1 MRTWKR
7 HGRGERAR
15 FVAVLDPPEAS
26 VLRGLVGQV
35 DDMLSGRADAAPN
48 DELSTLTGIRT
59 GPSTPPDDPV
69 LARLLP
75 DFHRPEADP
84 GSDRGRDAEGRD
96 AEGRDAEGRDA
107 EGSRPEGDPR
117 DGAALS
123 AALRS
128 VREPE
133 LIEAKRDA
141 IATLLASLPTGGGR
155 VELTV
160 PQAEAWLTAVNDV
173 RLALGTALEVSED
186 MPEQLPPDDPRSDHM
201 PVYHWLTWLQD
212 SLVTVLMR

>member
-1 MRTWKR
+1 
-7 HGRGERAR
+7 
-15 FVAVLDPPEAS
+15 VAVLDPPEAS

-35 DDMLSGRADAAPN
+35 DDMLSGRADASPS
-48 DELSTLTGIRT
+48 DELSALTGIRT
-59 GPSTPPDDPV
+59 GPSTAPDDPV

-75 DFHRPEADP
+75 DFHRADADGGEP
-84 GSDRGRDAEGRD
+84 
-96 AEGRDAEGRDA
+96 
-107 EGSRPEGDPR
+107 
-117 DGAALS
+117 DGAALA

-141 IATLLASLPTGGGR
+141 IATMLASLPSGGGR
-155 VELTV
+155 VELTA

-186 MPEQLPPDDPRSDHM
+186 LPEALPPDDPRADHL

-212 SLVTVLMR
+212 SLVTVLLR

>member
-1 MRTWKR
+1 VRTWRR

-35 DDMLSGRADAAPN
+35 DAMLSGRADESPS
-48 DELSTLTGIRT
+48 DELSALTGIRT
-59 GPSTPPDDPV
+59 GPSTAPDDPV

-75 DFHRPEADP
+75 DFHRPDADP
-84 GSDRGRDAEGRD
+84 QR
-96 AEGRDAEGRDA
+96 
-107 EGSRPEGDPR
+107 EGD
-117 DGAALS
+117 DGAALA

-141 IATLLASLPTGGGR
+141 IATVLASLPSGGGR

-186 MPEQLPPDDPRSDHM
+186 MPEQLPPDDPRTDHL

>member
-1 MRTWKR
+1 VRTGRR
-7 HGRGERAR
+7 HGRGGRAR

-35 DDMLSGRADAAPN
+35 DDMLSGRADASPS
-48 DELSTLTGIRT
+48 DELSELTGIRT
-59 GPSTPPDDPV
+59 GPSTAPDDPV

-75 DFHRPEADP
+75 DFHRPDADP
-84 GSDRGRDAEGRD
+84 GYDAEG
-96 AEGRDAEGRDA
+96 G
-107 EGSRPEGDPR
+107 GS
-117 DGAALS
+117 DGPALA

-133 LIEAKRDA
+133 LIEAKREA
-141 IATLLASLPTGGGR
+141 IATVLASLPSGGGR

-173 RLALGTALEVSED
+173 RLALGTALGVSED
-186 MPEQLPPDDPRSDHM
+186 MPEQLPPDDPRTDHL

>member
-1 MRTWKR
+1 MRTWRR

-35 DDMLSGRADAAPN
+35 DDMLSGRSDAAPS
-48 DELSTLTGIRT
+48 DELSELTGIRT
-59 GPSTPPDDPV
+59 GPSTAPEDPV

-75 DFHRPEADP
+75 DFHRP
-84 GSDRGRDAEGRD
+84 GAEGG
-96 AEGRDAEGRDA
+96 EG
-107 EGSRPEGDPR
+107 
-117 DGAALS
+117 DGAALA

>member
-1 MRTWKR
+1 M
-7 HGRGERAR
+7 
-15 FVAVLDPPEAS
+15 
-26 VLRGLVGQV
+26 LRGLVGQI
-35 DDMLSGRADAAPN
+35 DDMLSGRSDASPS
-48 DELSTLTGIRT
+48 DELSALTGIRT
-59 GPSTPPDDPV
+59 GPSIAPDDPV

-75 DFHRPEADP
+75 DFHRPEAD
-84 GSDRGRDAEGRD
+84 SRADAEGG
-96 AEGRDAEGRDA
+96 A
-107 EGSRPEGDPR
+107 P
-117 DGAALS
+117 DGAALA

-141 IATLLASLPTGGGR
+141 IAMMLSSLPPGGGR
-155 VELTV
+155 VELTA

-186 MPEQLPPDDPRSDHM
+186 LPEQLPPDDPRADHL

-212 SLVTVLMR
+212 SLVTVLLR

>member
-1 MRTWKR
+1 MRTWRR

-35 DDMLSGRADAAPN
+35 DDMLSGRSDASPS
-48 DELSTLTGIRT
+48 DELSALTGIRT

-75 DFHRPEADP
+75 EFHRPDADPGHEADP
-84 GSDRGRDAEGRD
+84 DDEHGEGAGTGGSGLAG
-96 AEGRDAEGRDA
+96 
-107 EGSRPEGDPR
+107 
-117 DGAALS
+117 
-123 AALRS
+123 ALRS

-186 MPEQLPPDDPRSDHM
+186 MPEQLPPDDPRADHL
-201 PVYHWLTWLQD
+201 PVYHWLTWMQD
-212 SLVTVLMR
+212 SLVNVLMR

>member
-1 MRTWKR
+1 VRTWRR

-35 DDMLSGRADAAPN
+35 DDMLAGRADASPS
-48 DELSTLTGIRT
+48 DELSELTGIRT
-59 GPSTPPDDPV
+59 GPSTAPDDPV

-75 DFHRPEADP
+75 DFHRPDADP
-84 GSDRGRDAEGRD
+84 GHGAGPGHDAEG
-96 AEGRDAEGRDA
+96 G
-107 EGSRPEGDPR
+107 GS
-117 DGAALS
+117 DGAALA

-133 LIEAKRDA
+133 LIEAKREA
-141 IATLLASLPTGGGR
+141 IATVLASLPSGGGR

-173 RLALGTALEVSED
+173 RLALGTALGVSED
-186 MPEQLPPDDPRSDHM
+186 MPEQLPPDDPRTDHL

>member
-1 MRTWKR
+1 MRAWKR

-15 FVAVLDPPEAS
+15 YVAVLDPAEAS

-35 DDMLSGRADAAPN
+35 DDMLSGRADAVPQ
-48 DELSTLTGIRT
+48 DELAALTGIRT
-59 GPSTPPDDPV
+59 GPSTAPDDPV

-75 DFHRPEADP
+75 DFHRPDGNDAAGGVDP
-84 GSDRGRDAEGRD
+84 
-96 AEGRDAEGRDA
+96 
-107 EGSRPEGDPR
+107 

-123 AALRS
+123 AAMRS
-128 VREPE
+128 VNEPE
-133 LIEAKRDA
+133 LITAKRDA
-141 IATLLASLPTGGGR
+141 IATLLASCPGGGGR

-173 RLALGTALEVSED
+173 RLALGTALEVTED
-186 MPEQLPPDDPRSDHM
+186 MPEQLPPDDPRTDHL

-212 SLVTVLMR
+212 SLLTVLLP

>member
-1 MRTWKR
+1 VRTWRR

-35 DDMLSGRADAAPN
+35 DDMLSGRADASPS
-48 DELSTLTGIRT
+48 DELSALTGIRT
-59 GPSTPPDDPV
+59 GPSTAPDDPV

-75 DFHRPEADP
+75 DFHRPDADP
-84 GSDRGRDAEGRD
+84 ARDTDPGHDGGGS
-96 AEGRDAEGRDA
+96 
-107 EGSRPEGDPR
+107 
-117 DGAALS
+117 DGAALA

-141 IATLLASLPTGGGR
+141 IATVLASLPTGGGR

-186 MPEQLPPDDPRSDHM
+186 MPEQLPPDDPRTDHL

>member
-15 FVAVLDPPEAS
+15 YVAVLDPPEAS

-35 DDMLSGRADAAPN
+35 DDMLSGRADASPS
-48 DELSTLTGIRT
+48 DELSALTGIRT
-59 GPSTPPDDPV
+59 GLSTAPDDPV

-75 DFHRPEADP
+75 DFHRPDADP
-84 GSDRGRDAEGRD
+84 GPDAESE
-96 AEGRDAEGRDA
+96 A
-107 EGSRPEGDPR
+107 P
-117 DGAALS
+117 DGAALA

-141 IATLLASLPTGGGR
+141 IAMMLSSLPAGGGR
-155 VELTV
+155 VELTA
-160 PQAEAWLTAVNDV
+160 PQADAWLTAVNDV

-186 MPEQLPPDDPRSDHM
+186 MPEQLPPEDPRADHL

-212 SLVTVLMR
+212 SLVTVLLP

>member
-35 DDMLSGRADAAPN
+35 DDMLSGRADASPS
-48 DELSTLTGIRT
+48 DELSALTGIRT
-59 GPSTPPDDPV
+59 GPSTAPDDPV

-75 DFHRPEADP
+75 DFHRPDADP
-84 GSDRGRDAEGRD
+84 G
-96 AEGRDAEGRDA
+96 
-107 EGSRPEGDPR
+107 PEGEGGS
-117 DGAALS
+117 DGAALA

-141 IATLLASLPTGGGR
+141 IATVLASLPTGGGR

-186 MPEQLPPDDPRSDHM
+186 MPEQLPPDDPRNDHL

>member
-1 MRTWKR
+1 VRTWRR

-35 DDMLSGRADAAPN
+35 DDMLSGRADAAPS
-48 DELSTLTGIRT
+48 DELSALTGIRT

-75 DFHRPEADP
+75 DFHRPDADP
-84 GSDRGRDAEGRD
+84 GRDAEG
-96 AEGRDAEGRDA
+96 GR
-107 EGSRPEGDPR
+107 STGDPP
-117 DGAALS
+117 DGAALA

-141 IATLLASLPTGGGR
+141 IATVLASLPTGGGR

-186 MPEQLPPDDPRSDHM
+186 MPEQLPPDDPRTDHL

>member
-1 MRTWKR
+1 VRAWKR

-15 FVAVLDPPEAS
+15 YVAVLDPPEAS

-35 DDMLSGRADAAPN
+35 DDMLSGRADASPS

-59 GPSTPPDDPV
+59 GPSTAPDDPV

-75 DFHRPEADP
+75 DFHRPDVDS
-84 GSDRGRDAEGRD
+84 GQDAGGG
-96 AEGRDAEGRDA
+96 A
-107 EGSRPEGDPR
+107 P
-117 DGAALS
+117 DGAALA

-141 IATLLASLPTGGGR
+141 IAMLLSSLPAGGGR
-155 VELTV
+155 IELTA
-160 PQAEAWLTAVNDV
+160 PQAESWLTAINDV

-186 MPEQLPPDDPRSDHM
+186 MPEQLAPDDPRADHL

-212 SLVTVLMR
+212 SLVTVLVH

>member
-1 MRTWKR
+1 VRAWRR

-15 FVAVLDPPEAS
+15 YVAVLDPPEAS

-35 DDMLSGRADAAPN
+35 DDMLSGRADASPS
-48 DELSTLTGIRT
+48 DELSALTGIRT
-59 GPSTPPDDPV
+59 GPSTAPEDPV

-75 DFHRPEADP
+75 DFHRPDADP
-84 GSDRGRDAEGRD
+84 GRA
-96 AEGRDAEGRDA
+96 
-107 EGSRPEGDPR
+107 GSGP
-117 DGAALS
+117 DGAELA

-133 LIEAKRDA
+133 LIEAKREA
-141 IATLLASLPTGGGR
+141 IATMLASLPAGGGR

-160 PQAEAWLTAVNDV
+160 PQAEGWLTAVNDV
-173 RLALGTALEVSED
+173 RLALGTALGVTED
-186 MPEQLPPDDPRSDHM
+186 MPEQLPPEDPRADHL

>member
-1 MRTWKR
+1 
-7 HGRGERAR
+7 
-15 FVAVLDPPEAS
+15 VLDPPEAS

-35 DDMLSGRADAAPN
+35 DDMLSGRAEASPA
-48 DELSTLTGIRT
+48 DELSALTGIRT

-75 DFHRPEADP
+75 EFHRPEADDGVGAGP
-84 GSDRGRDAEGRD
+84 
-96 AEGRDAEGRDA
+96 
-107 EGSRPEGDPR
+107 
-117 DGAALS
+117 DGATLA

-133 LIEAKRDA
+133 LIEAKREA
-141 IATLLASLPTGGGR
+141 IAVLLSSLPAGGGR

-186 MPEQLPPDDPRSDHM
+186 MPEQLPPDDPRADHL

>member
-1 MRTWKR
+1 VRTWRR

-35 DDMLSGRADAAPN
+35 DDMLSGRADASPS

-59 GPSTPPDDPV
+59 GPSTAPDDPV

-75 DFHRPEADP
+75 DFHRPDADP
-84 GSDRGRDAEGRD
+84 GHDDESGPG
-96 AEGRDAEGRDA
+96 
-107 EGSRPEGDPR
+107 GSAGS
-117 DGAALS
+117 DGAALA

-141 IATLLASLPTGGGR
+141 IATLLASLPAGGGR

-186 MPEQLPPDDPRSDHM
+186 MPEQLPPDDPRTDHL

>member
-1 MRTWKR
+1 VRAWRR

-15 FVAVLDPPEAS
+15 YVAVLDPPEAS

-35 DDMLSGRADAAPN
+35 DDMLSGRADASPS
-48 DELSTLTGIRT
+48 DELSALTGIRT

-75 DFHRPEADP
+75 DFHRADP
-84 GSDRGRDAEGRD
+84 DPGHDADGGGEG
-96 AEGRDAEGRDA
+96 
-107 EGSRPEGDPR
+107 P
-117 DGAALS
+117 ALS

-141 IATLLASLPTGGGR
+141 IASLLASLPTGGGR
-155 VELTV
+155 VELTA
-160 PQAEAWLTAVNDV
+160 PQAEAWLTAINDV

-186 MPEQLPPDDPRSDHM
+186 MPEQLPPDDPRTDHL

-212 SLVTVLMR
+212 SLVTVLVR

>member
-1 MRTWKR
+1 MRAWRR

-15 FVAVLDPPEAS
+15 YVAVLDPPEAS

-35 DDMLSGRADAAPN
+35 DDMLAGRAEESPS
-48 DELSTLTGIRT
+48 DELSALTGIRT
-59 GPSTPPDDPV
+59 GPSTAPEDPV

-75 DFHRPEADP
+75 DFHRPDADP
-84 GSDRGRDAEGRD
+84 
-96 AEGRDAEGRDA
+96 
-107 EGSRPEGDPR
+107 RPEGEDDEGGS
-117 DGAALS
+117 DGAALA

-133 LIEAKRDA
+133 LIEAKREA
-141 IATLLASLPTGGGR
+141 IATVLASIPAGGGR
-155 VELTV
+155 VELTA

-186 MPEQLPPDDPRSDHM
+186 MPEQLPPDDPRADHL

-212 SLVTVLMR
+212 SLLTVLL

>member
-1 MRTWKR
+1 M
-7 HGRGERAR
+7 
-15 FVAVLDPPEAS
+15 
-26 VLRGLVGQV
+26 
-35 DDMLSGRADAAPN
+35 
-48 DELSTLTGIRT
+48 
-59 GPSTPPDDPV
+59 

-75 DFHRPEADP
+75 DFHRPDADP
-84 GSDRGRDAEGRD
+84 ERAAGAGGS
-96 AEGRDAEGRDA
+96 
-107 EGSRPEGDPR
+107 
-117 DGAALS
+117 DGAALA

-141 IATLLASLPTGGGR
+141 IATLLTSLPTGGGR
-155 VELTV
+155 VELTA

-186 MPEQLPPDDPRSDHM
+186 MPEQLPPDDPRADHL

-212 SLVTVLMR
+212 SLVTVLLH

>member
-1 MRTWKR
+1 M
-7 HGRGERAR
+7 
-15 FVAVLDPPEAS
+15 V
-26 VLRGLVGQV
+26 
-35 DDMLSGRADAAPN
+35 SGRADAAPS
-48 DELSTLTGIRT
+48 DELSALTGIRT

-84 GSDRGRDAEGRD
+84 GSDRGRDPEGRD
-96 AEGRDAEGRDA
+96 AEGRDAEG
-107 EGSRPEGDPR
+107 GRPEGEPR

-155 VELTV
+155 GELTV
-160 PQAEAWLTAVNDV
+160 PQ
-173 RLALGTALEVSED
+173 
-186 MPEQLPPDDPRSDHM
+186 
-201 PVYHWLTWLQD
+201 
-212 SLVTVLMR
+212 